1 MKLRALVALVLA
13 SCCAQISL
21 AIALPREAFSP
32 RQYQDDVVGERTQV
46 LVLATPHLAL
56 APDDFDAGV
65 LEGLLEKLQAFDPDV
80 VAVENVSGEGLS
92 ALSVYDSI
100 YPDVARSFG
109 SSALQLAEL
118 ARAHV
123 GLDLPHAEAEARL
136 ALQQLDNQPTEAQRC
151 RLVLL
156 FLAAGDPNSALVQ
169 WWRLTPEAR
178 AQASDEVPEE
188 VRVEL
193 ETFAFGRNES
203 AFIGARLAA
212 RLGLERVHPIDDQSA
227 VDLMFPIAQAL
238 GAAIEADRSVA
249 EGLARPD
256 FTRLASAGE
265 RLRSVPEA
273 LNTYRE
279 LNTPRAGLADVRAQ
293 WSIMI
298 DRAYPADAGRIR
310 MGEWEARNLRMAA
323 NIREAAASAPGGRV
337 LVIVGVSH
345 KPWLDAYLDLMTDM
359 RVVDARRVLR

>member
-1 MKLRALVALVLA
+1 MKLGALTALVLA
-13 SCCAQISL
+13 SCCAQMSV
-21 AIALPREAFSP
+21 ATALPREAFSP
-32 RQYQDDVVGERTQV
+32 RDYQDDVAGERTQV

-56 APDDFDAGV
+56 APENFDARM

-92 ALSVYDSI
+92 ALSAYESI
-100 YPDVARSFG
+100 YPDVAWSFG
-109 SSALQLAEL
+109 SSALRLAEL

-136 ALQQLDNQPTEAQRC
+136 ALQHLENHATDALRR

-178 AQASDEVPEE
+178 ASDEIPGE
-188 VRVEL
+188 VRAQIES
-193 ETFAFGRNES
+193 FASSRNES

-212 RLGLERVHPIDDQSA
+212 RVGLERVHAIDDQSA
-227 VDLMFPIAQAL
+227 VDLIFPIAQAL
-238 GAAIEADRSVA
+238 GAALQADRSVA
-249 EGLARPD
+249 EGLACPD
-256 FTRLASAGE
+256 FVRLASASE
-265 RLRSVPEA
+265 RLRSVAEA

-279 LNTPRAGLADVRAQ
+279 LNAPRAGIADARAQ

-298 DRAYPADAGRIR
+298 DRAYPSDAGRVR

-345 KPWLDAYLDLMTDM
+345 KPWLDAYLDLMTDV
-359 RVVDARRVLR
+359 RVVDAQRVLR